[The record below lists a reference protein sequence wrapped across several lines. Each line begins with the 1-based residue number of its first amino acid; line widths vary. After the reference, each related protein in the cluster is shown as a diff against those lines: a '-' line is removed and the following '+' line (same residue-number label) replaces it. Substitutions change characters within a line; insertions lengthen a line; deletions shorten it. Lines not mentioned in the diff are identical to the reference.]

1 MGERDILPTMFIHTS
16 LLSASLIG
24 RQCVRCDAFLQ
35 LAAIYT
41 TNERNKWRFFSLGIH
56 CHESIIK
63 TDARMSDESLETR
76 NIKGHTTTKDVSPY
90 RASFT
95 NAFIYMITYHMYD
108 TEVSYISVIYIN
120 IYIYIKWTVFVNVT
134 TKSAQ
139 HAHERMIV
147 IIVGKSPN
155 SSHIYDYGFMDNANR
170 QTVKNWLNSQTSDA
184 SLTSWRQPFCKFIK
198 WLPPWRKGRITCL
211 KP

>member
-41 TNERNKWRFFSLGIH
+41 TNERNKWRFFPWVFIAMNPSSKQTPACPISHWKREISKGIRLR
-56 CHESIIK
+56 K
-63 TDARMSDESLETR
+63 TVLHIEPLLPTR
-76 NIKGHTTTKDVSPY
+76 LFIWYVWH
-90 RASFT
+90 RSFLYQC
-95 NAFIYMITYHMYD
+95 F
-108 TEVSYISVIYIN
+108 
-120 IYIYIKWTVFVNVT
+120 IYIYIKWYVFVNVT

-147 IIVGKSPN
+147 IIVEKSPN

-170 QTVKNWLNSQTSDA
+170 QAVKKWLNSQTSDA
-184 SLTSWRQPFCKFIK
+184 SLTSWRQLFCKFIK